1 MRRKCTA
8 GQRDVHQRPLAYV
21 LKKRKRTHGAP
32 PARRIHAT
40 ISSSR
45 GRGVATKGTRKLRA
59 SSLVNPSAGCV
70 ILLSFVASCQLSC
83 KYEGMGIKGKAKPQD
98 GRPRVVVT
106 GQSHRGVAGPCA
118 LLLARLW
125 SAGCRVCSCSVLLL
139 LLRLRRSSN
148 VETSSFMEVRFLF
161 VAVLYPDSC
170 RHCFMVDSHL
180 CLLPWNEIVELGDQ

>member
-1 MRRKCTA
+1 VRRLTIHDVCGVCSLCHQDAGRCSLLLGPFCPRAMRPNEPATMRRKCTA

-70 ILLSFVASCQLSC
+70 ILLSFVASCQLSLHVN
-83 KYEGMGIKGKAKPQD
+83 MKGW
-98 GRPRVVVT
+98 V
-106 GQSHRGVAGPCA
+106 
-118 LLLARLW
+118 
-125 SAGCRVCSCSVLLL
+125 
-139 LLRLRRSSN
+139 
-148 VETSSFMEVRFLF
+148 
-161 VAVLYPDSC
+161 
-170 RHCFMVDSHL
+170 
-180 CLLPWNEIVELGDQ
+180 